1 MVATMKMMGMMPT
14 MAGMM
19 VKQIRLMDQE
29 TKSGAEGKRSWGARP
44 HRERICQG
52 PKAHMAGDGDGDDED
67 EGDDDIILITNVAI
81 TLRMVMTVMI
91 L

>member
-1 MVATMKMMGMMPT
+1 MKMMGMMPT

-52 PKAHMAGDGDGDDED
+52 PKAHMAGDGG
-67 EGDDDIILITNVAI
+67 GDDDIILLTPLVMNLII
-81 TLRMVMTVMI
+81 FGDDFMRMKMWTAKRW
-91 L
+91 